1 MGNTKIS
8 KHERGVIARLYARHR
23 SIRNIAKALDRSPS
37 SVSEEI
43 QRNRYWNGEEY
54 VYDAIYAQEEY
65 ESRKSKAGKRVP
77 LKSKWIYQYVM
88 DGLRNNWSPEQIAGK
103 LKTDHPLM
111 RSRRVGV
118 ETIYRYIYDKSNKE
132 DMLWEYLPRG
142 QKKRKKQKGRSVHRS
157 HIPDRVSIS
166 DRPKA
171 IERRK
176 EFGHYEGDTIEGMRS
191 VGDGIHTEVERVS
204 RKVYAKLVVKISS
217 EETSKAQK
225 EIFSPMPQATRK
237 STTLDNGKENH
248 MHTKLKG
255 ELGMSTYFAHPYS
268 SWERG
273 TNENTNGLIRRYFP
287 KGTDFSTITQDDLDE
302 VVDELNNRP
311 RKVLGFKTP
320 NEVFNSY
327 TINCSDSN

>member
-8 KHERGVIARLYARHR
+8 KHERGIIARLLAQSY
-23 SIRNIAKALDRSPS
+23 SIRAIANTLNRSPS
-37 SVSEEI
+37 SVSEEVR
-43 QRNRYWNGEEY
+43 RNRYWNGDKY
-54 VYDAIYAQEEY
+54 SYDALYAQEEY

-103 LKTDHPLM
+103 LKIEHPLM
-111 RSRRVGV
+111 RTRRVGV
-118 ETIYRYIYDKSNKE
+118 ETIYRYIYDQTNKE
-132 DMLWEYLPRG
+132 EALWEYLPRG
-142 QKKRKKQKGRSVHRS
+142 QKKRRKQKGRSVHRS

-171 IERRK
+171 IDRRK
-176 EFGHYEGDTIEGMRS
+176 EFGHYEGDTIEGRRS

-204 RKVYAKLVVKISS
+204 RKVYAKLVARITS
-217 EETSKAQK
+217 EDTSKAQK
-225 EIFSPMPQATRK
+225 EIFSPMPRATRK

-248 MHTKLKG
+248 MHIKLTE
-255 ELGMSTYFAHPYS
+255 ELGMRTYFAHPYS

-287 KGTDFSTITQDDLDE
+287 KGTNFRTITQDELNE
-302 VVDELNNRP
+302 VVEELNNRP

-327 TINCSDSN
+327 TINCSDST